1 MPDSEST
8 TTSPAWLIRDGK
20 EPQPTENP
28 HGPLVVSSSDGD
40 DSPPPEFVELYTKT
54 YAKDTFPDDTIRSS
68 ASPFAERVGHPLT
81 VIYNG
86 SSSQPTN
93 MRASRLTTD
102 LQTGKFV
109 KICGGALV
117 VSGKAG
123 AVGLDG
129 KTLRAIDNAIHDEV
143 LEYFCQGVGLG
154 EAGLGRIVKAF
165 GEGVFDYAVFVDD
178 EEAGAGDARE
188 GGVERDGEG
197 HGQGHGAGE
206 ADVKDELPG
215 WG

>member
-8 TTSPAWLIRDGK
+8 SPAWMLARDGK
-20 EPQPTENP
+20 AEPQPTENP

-40 DSPPPEFVELYTKT
+40 DSPPPEFVELYTKA

-117 VSGKAG
+117 VSGKG
-123 AVGLDG
+123 GVGGVDG

-154 EAGLGRIVKAF
+154 EVGLGRIVKAF
-165 GEGVFDYAVFVDD
+165 GEGAFDYAVFVDD

-188 GGVERDGEG
+188 GGGEGDGEG
-197 HGQGHGAGE
+197 NGE
-206 ADVKDELPG
+206 GNGEGDGEGKDELPG